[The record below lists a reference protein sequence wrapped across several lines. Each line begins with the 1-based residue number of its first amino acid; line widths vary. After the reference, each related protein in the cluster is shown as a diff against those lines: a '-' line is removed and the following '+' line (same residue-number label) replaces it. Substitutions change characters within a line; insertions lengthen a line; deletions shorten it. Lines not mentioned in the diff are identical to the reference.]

1 MSFVDISYSPQ
12 TGSLKHFSPWICH
25 FHVRKVAQCG
35 YTYHLYACVVFCYKF
50 LCLQEI
56 MKRTG
61 LKEHSIIDSLYRQ
74 CKAARTEL
82 KISVPDMLISN
93 K

>member
-1 MSFVDISYSPQ
+1 
-12 TGSLKHFSPWICH
+12 
-25 FHVRKVAQCG
+25 
-35 YTYHLYACVVFCYKF
+35 
-50 LCLQEI
+50 